1 MSLTMDSPS
10 STTKHQRVLACVRC
24 QQRKVKCDRKYPC
37 SNCTKSRKQCEQ
49 PAPVLHRRKKRF
61 PERELL
67 DRIRSYE
74 DLLSQ
79 NRIKF
84 EPLHKDSTVRES
96 RQSPHREESH
106 DPDDKHPRSV
116 KTDHSSPLT
125 TANYTQRVYG
135 DKYVF
140 SRRLKL
146 HEANC
151 IRNFWHAM
159 NKRVQSCLM
168 VVSIV
173 PSNNKISY
181 KAPPVTATPRMTNCG
196 RML

>member
-1 MSLTMDSPS
+1 MSSTVDSPF
-10 STTKHQRVLACVRC
+10 STTKPQRVLACVRC
-24 QQRKVKCDRKYPC
+24 QQRKVKCDRKCPC
-37 SNCTKSRKQCEQ
+37 SNCIRSQTQCEQ

-74 DLLSQ
+74 YLLSQ

-84 EPLHKDSTVRES
+84 EPLHKDSTMQKNP
-96 RQSPHREESH
+96 QSPSREESH
-106 DPDDKHPRSV
+106 GPDDKHPRSV
-116 KTDHSSPLT
+116 ETDHSSPLT
-125 TANYTQRVYG
+125 TANYTQRIYG
-135 DKYVF
+135 DKYVL
-140 SRRLKL
+140 SRQLRL

-168 VVSIV
+168 VFSIV
-173 PSNNKISY
+173 PSNNKI
-181 KAPPVTATPRMTNCG
+181 VPRL
-196 RML
+196 RQ